1 MRRFFTLLLLL
12 NIFNVFGQD
21 YENVPFDCVKR
32 AYDSLYKSTNGNQW
46 IIKDFNELKN
56 REGYPSVTCK
66 RYIAT
71 VREEIRDI
79 YLMFN
84 NLTGEIPESFNPVRE
99 ITAEDPL
106 WLRYGNRRLQYS
118 HLNFSH
124 NKITKV
130 APNISWGGRE
140 KSVWLLDLS
149 HNQLTKLQLEAL
161 PKVGLGGITG
171 GIVDLS
177 VSNNKI
183 TSLTGD
189 DLWLNGTSVYDLSIA
204 AYVKRVDI
212 SNNYLN
218 FNHILSVKGAI
229 DQKSGHYGTGVYE
242 YIASPQK
249 YSEPDA
255 DPQFKNENDIAN
267 LSYSMPHANNQYQW
281 FVNGQEVDFANTKD
295 IEIKNIDKY
304 KAGVYRCR
312 VTNPGAPGV
321 ELFSHAF
328 PVFINKDDNQNPSDF
343 KAEYHI
349 PRNYPRLALAC
360 ELTGTDPD
368 DDELFFRLVDNE
380 NNADNYSFRM
390 VNGNTLMAAEE
401 LFKYDSITE
410 YKIKIEAYDVYGG
423 TLTKTVTIKPGKE
436 DVSGITLPDQI
447 AIDGNKLVA
456 ENQSD
461 IVIGKIFA
469 QKFNDAYGQGTW
481 QNLDEYSYELVE
493 GNPDNKYFTIENENQ
508 IRLVKPLNYEDK
520 TIYKIKVKVN
530 HKTADYSLNTFV
542 NIKVKNVN
550 DNPSDIILSANKVLE
565 NQKTGVFIGVLATF
579 DEDEADTAFSYQLV
593 DGEGSEG
600 NGYVSIQNG
609 MLRSNKT
616 FDYSKINAFSVR
628 IKSSDS
634 NDGFIEKQF
643 NIIVEKAGTGQN
655 SAPTD
660 IYLSNT
666 TVSANIKTNDIIGV
680 LATVDDDNNDNFYYT
695 VLEGGDKVKLI
706 NNILKPNTTFTAGE
720 SFKVKIKS
728 VDSGNAE
735 IIKSFTIK
743 VTDGQTT
750 DIDNDI
756 NKNDISIYP
765 NPVSDYIIVTTNKPV
780 NQLYR
785 IYSHT
790 GQLVKSGLINTK
802 EGGRFRINLNL
813 NSGLYVFKTE
823 GYSSKLI
830 VR

>member
-1 MRRFFTLLLLL
+1 MKRFFTLLLLL
-12 NIFNVFGQD
+12 NIINVFGQN

-46 IIKDFNELKN
+46 IIKDFNQLKN
-56 REGYPSVTCK
+56 REGYPSVICK

-71 VREEIRDI
+71 VREEIREI

-84 NLTGEIPESFNPVRE
+84 NLTGEVPEGFNPVRE

-106 WLRYGNRRLQYS
+106 WLNYGNRRLQYS

-140 KSVWLLDLS
+140 KSVWMLDLS

-183 TSLTGD
+183 KTLSGD
-189 DLWLNGTSVYDLSIA
+189 DLMLNGRSVYDLAIA

-229 DQKSGHYGTGVYE
+229 DQKSGYYGTGIYE
-242 YIASPQK
+242 FIASPQK

-255 DPQFKNENDIAN
+255 APQFKNENDVAN
-267 LSYSMPHANNQYQW
+267 LSFSMSHANNQYQW
-281 FVNGQEVDFANTKD
+281 FVNGQKVDFANTKD

-328 PVFINKDDNQNPSDF
+328 PLFINKDNNQNPSDF
-343 KAEYHI
+343 KTEYHI
-349 PRNYPRLALAC
+349 PKNYPRMALAC

-368 DDELFFRLVDNE
+368 NDELFFRLVDND
-380 NNADNYSFRM
+380 NNIDNYSFRM

-401 LFKYDSITE
+401 LFKYDSIAE

-436 DVSGITLPDQI
+436 DVSGITLPDKI
-447 AIDGNKLVA
+447 AIDGDKVVA

-469 QKFNDAYGQGTW
+469 QKFNDEHGQDSW
-481 QNLDEYSYELVE
+481 QNLDEYNYELVE
-493 GNPDNKYFTIENENQ
+493 GNTDNKYFTIENENQ

-520 TIYKIKVKVN
+520 TVYKIKVKVN

-542 NIKVKNVN
+542 NVKVKNVN
-550 DNPSDIILSANKVLE
+550 DNPSDIILSANKILE

-579 DEDEADTAFSYQLV
+579 DEDETDTVFNYQLV

-609 MLRSNKT
+609 MLKSNKT

-628 IKSSDS
+628 VRSTDA
-634 NDGFIEKQF
+634 NGGFIEKQF
-643 NIIVEKAGTGQN
+643 NIIVVKEGTDQN
-655 SAPTD
+655 NKPTD
-660 IYLSNT
+660 IYLSNNS
-666 TVSANIKTNDIIGV
+666 VPASISKDEIIGV
-680 LATVDDDNNDNFYYT
+680 LATVDQDSNDSFRYS
-695 VLEGGDKVKLI
+695 VLEGGNKVKLI
-706 NNILKPNTTFTAGE
+706 NNILKPNAEYIAGE
-720 SFKVKIKS
+720 SFKITIKS
-728 VDSGNAE
+728 VDSGNEE
-735 IIKSFTIK
+735 IIKSFTIT
-743 VTDGQTT
+743 VTSGHTT
-750 DIDNDI
+750 GINNTDKHTID
-756 NKNDISIYP
+756 IYP
-765 NPVSDYIIVTTNKPV
+765 NPVKDYIIITTNQTI
-780 NQLYR
+780 NQQYR
-785 IYSHT
+785 IYSQT
-790 GQLVKSGLINTK
+790 GQLIKTGVINTEK
-802 EGGRFRINLNL
+802 DGQCRINLNL
-813 NSGLYVFKTE
+813 KRGLYVLITGE
-823 GYSSKLI
+823 YSSKLI
-830 VR
+830 VQ